1 MKYSTIITKT
11 ICLSVPFFA
20 LSCEDPQEEFSYIPP
35 EVIYSQPGNVED
47 YNTPGD
53 NAGDNDDDDVELQ
66 LPVPGPAETYPN
78 STKQYQPIIVE
89 YAEKPDK
96 AFIEAKTRILPY
108 LVGYEQQTKTQ
119 DEYLQSVNKYGSYAK
134 GQKFK
139 ATGRFRVEKNSNGRS
154 WIVDPEGYPYYVR
167 DIASFRMDGNSSAF
181 GKLYSS
187 VDDWVAKSQKQ
198 FSEIGFHSVCAFGKE
213 EGDKAVNDY
222 NKSASSPLT
231 QAPSFSFLAEFKNS
245 KGISYPGQ
253 NVNLKIGLVFYDGWD
268 EWCKEYLN
276 SDAFGMFRNN
286 PDVLGFFS
294 DNEIDFSTWGNRLL
308 DRFLKISNKQDPA
321 YIAAAKFMTD
331 KDKSANVSDVTDELN
346 NEFAGICAEKYYSA
360 IKNAV
365 KASKDPELLYLGSRL
380 HSLPKYNSY
389 IIKAAGKYCDVISI
403 NYYSKWSPEKGYMDG
418 WKNQA
423 GGTPFMVTEFYTK
436 GEDTKLDNSSGAG
449 FVVRDQQNRGFAYQ
463 HFTLGL
469 LEAKNC
475 VGWVFFKYLD
485 DEDCNKGMLDYNYK
499 PYTSLTKYMSDIN
512 WNVYN
517 LIDYFDK

>member
-1 MKYSTIITKT
+1 MTYNFIKT
-11 ICLSVPFFA
+11 ISLSLSVLA
-20 LSCEDPQEEFSYIPP
+20 LSCEDPQKELVYISPEIIFSK
-35 EVIYSQPGNVED
+35 PGNIDD
-47 YNTPGD
+47 YNTPD
-53 NAGDNDDDDVELQ
+53 DNDGEDVELE
-66 LPVPGPAETYPN
+66 LPVPGSAETYPN
-78 STKQYQPIIVE
+78 SNKQYQPITVE
-89 YAEKPDK
+89 YAEKPGQ
-96 AFIEAKTRILPY
+96 AFKEAKTRILPY
-108 LVGYEQQTKTQ
+108 LVGYAQQTKTQ
-119 DEYLQSVNKYGSYAK
+119 DEYLQSVNKYGSYTK
-134 GQKFK
+134 GKKFM
-139 ATGRFRVEKNSNGRS
+139 ATGRFRVEKNPNGRS

-167 DIASFRMDGNSSAF
+167 GIASFRMDGNISAF

-187 VDDWVAKSQKQ
+187 VNDWVAKSQKQ
-198 FSEIGFHSVCAFGKE
+198 FSEMGFHSVCAFGKE
-213 EGDKAVNDY
+213 QGDQAVNDY

-231 QAPSFSFLAEFKNS
+231 QAPSFSFLSEFKNN

-253 NVNLKIGLVFYDGWD
+253 NVNLKIGLVFYEGW
-268 EWCKEYLN
+268 EQWCKEYLN

-294 DNEIDFSTWGNRLL
+294 DNEIDFSSWGNRLL

-331 KDKSANVSDVTDELN
+331 NGKNANASDVTDELN
-346 NEFAGICAEKYYSA
+346 NEFAGICAEKYFSA

-418 WKNQA
+418 WKIQA

-436 GEDTKLDNSSGAG
+436 GEDTRLDNSSGAG

-485 DEDCNKGMLDYNYK
+485 DEDCNKGLLDYNYK

-512 WNVYN
+512 CNIYN
-517 LIDYFDK
+517 LIEYFDK